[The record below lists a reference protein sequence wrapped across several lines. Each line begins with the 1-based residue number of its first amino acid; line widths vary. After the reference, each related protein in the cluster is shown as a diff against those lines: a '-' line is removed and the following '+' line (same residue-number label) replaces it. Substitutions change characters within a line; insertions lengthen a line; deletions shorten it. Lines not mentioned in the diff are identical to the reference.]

1 MRDRSAVDRRLFTRN
16 VKVRGGTNGTAVD
29 TARGPQEKHV
39 PLCWIGYSCGLPVCA
54 LVPRYAWSWVMTHV
68 LAAIVSCSL
77 RNSTL
82 ARFPGT
88 VPAFLCASFH
98 LFQVLACHCEIIQ
111 NLYGLESNGPNP
123 NRKLAFS
130 LFIWNHE
137 AESVGHLFLLLH

>member
-1 MRDRSAVDRRLFTRN
+1 MYLSVGLATPVACLCVLLSQDMLG
-16 VKVRGGTNGTAVD
+16 RGS
-29 TARGPQEKHV
+29 
-39 PLCWIGYSCGLPVCA
+39 L
-54 LVPRYAWSWVMTHV
+54 THV
-68 LAAIVSCSL
+68 LAAIVSCRL

-130 LFIWNHE
+130 LFIWNYE